1 MLELR
6 IIEKLKTIVG
16 PDNVATDPQDLL
28 CYSYDATQMEFR
40 PDAVAYPANAEEVAQ
55 ILKLANA
62 ERFAVFPRGAG
73 SGFTGGALP
82 KGGGIVLVTTRMN
95 RIIRIDTE
103 NLIAEVEPGVVT
115 EEFQQAVEKL
125 GLFYPP
131 DPASLKFSTLGGNV
145 AENAG
150 GPRAVKYG
158 VTRDFVMGLEVVLP
172 TGEVIRTGGETYKG
186 VVGYDLTRLIVGS
199 EGTLGVITRIIFK
212 LLPLPEAKKTMLT
225 IFDSIDGAARAVS
238 TIIGNKIIP
247 TTLEFMDH
255 ATLQCVD
262 RRFDMGLPAEGRAVL
277 IIEVDGDRELIEKQ
291 ANRIHELIKPLGLVQ
306 FRVAQDAAEAE
317 GIWKVRRL
325 VSPSLRDV
333 NPDKYNEDIV
343 VPRSKVPDVIRRIE
357 KIQEKYDIPIVNFG
371 HAGDGN
377 IHVNVMIDKEIPGQ
391 VEKAHAAIEEVFRAA
406 LDLGGTMSG
415 EHGVGLAKQ
424 PYIPLEL
431 SPEQIATMQAIKKAL
446 DPNNVLNPGKMFPV
460 DQDEKL

>member
-1 MLELR
+1 MIDR
-6 IIEKLKTIVG
+6 STFEKLKAIVG
-16 PDNVATDPQDLL
+16 HENVATERQELL
-28 CYSYDATQMEFR
+28 CYSYDATQMEFV
-40 PDAVAYPANAEEVAQ
+40 PDAVVYPADALEVSAV
-55 ILKLANA
+55 LKLANA
-62 ERFAVFPRGAG
+62 TGFAVFPRGAG

-82 KGGGIVLVTTRMN
+82 KGGGVVLVTTRMN
-95 RIIRIDTE
+95 KILRIDTE

-115 EEFQQAVEKL
+115 EQFQQEVEKL

-150 GPRAVKYG
+150 GPRCVKYG

-172 TGEVIRTGGETYKG
+172 TGEIIRTGGETYKG
-186 VVGYDLTRLIVGS
+186 VVGYDLTRLVCGS
-199 EGTLGVITRIIFK
+199 EGTLGVITKIIFK

-225 IFDSIDGAARAVS
+225 IFDSIDGAAKAVS

-255 ATLQCVD
+255 ATLQCVEK
-262 RRFDMGLPAEGRAVL
+262 RFSLGIPASGRAVL
-277 IIEVDGDRELIEKQ
+277 LIEVDGDRDLIEKQ
-291 ANRIHELIKPLGLVQ
+291 AARIRELIAPLGLVECK
-306 FRVAQDAAEAE
+306 VAQDAAESEAL
-317 GIWKVRRL
+317 WKVRRL

-333 NPDKYNEDIV
+333 NPDKFNEDIV
-343 VPRSKVPDVIRRIE
+343 VPRSKVPEVIRKIE
-357 KIQEKYDIPIVNFG
+357 TIQQRYDIPIVNFG

-377 IHVNVMIDKEIPGQ
+377 IHVNIMIDKEVPGME
-391 VEKAHAAIEEVFRAA
+391 EKAHEAIREVFQAA

-431 SPEQIATMQAIKKAL
+431 KPEQIAAMQAVKHAL
-446 DPNNVLNPGKMFPV
+446 DPNNILNPGKMFPV
-460 DQDEKL
+460 D

>member
-6 IIEKLKTIVG
+6 VIDKLKAIVG
-16 PDNVATDPQDLL
+16 ADNVATDPQDLL

-40 PDAVAYPANAEEVAQ
+40 PDAVVYPAGAQEVSAV
-55 ILKLANA
+55 LKLANA

-95 RIIRIDTE
+95 RIVRIDTE
-103 NLIAEVEPGVVT
+103 NLVAEVEPGVVT

-172 TGEVIRTGGETYKG
+172 TGEIIRTGGETYKG
-186 VVGYDLTRLIVGS
+186 VVGYDLTRLVVGS
-199 EGTLGVITRIIFK
+199 EGTLGVITKIIFK

-238 TIIGNKIIP
+238 AIIGNKIIP

-262 RRFDMGLPAEGRAVL
+262 RRFNLGLPAAARAVL
-277 IIEVDGDRELIEKQ
+277 LIEVDGDRDLIERQ
-291 ANRIHELIKPLGLVQ
+291 AARIHEVVKPLGLVE
-306 FRVAQDAAEAE
+306 FKVAKDAAEAE
-317 GIWKVRRL
+317 ALWKVRRL

-333 NPDKYNEDIV
+333 NPTKYNEDIV
-343 VPRSKVPDVIRRIE
+343 VPRSRVPDVIR
-357 KIQEKYDIPIVNFG
+357 KIDDIAQKYDIPIVNFG

-377 IHVNVMIDKEIPGQ
+377 IHVNVMIDREVPGQ
-391 VEKAHAAIEEVFRAA
+391 EEKAHAAIEEVFRAA
-406 LDLGGTMSG
+406 LELGGTMSG

-424 PYIPLEL
+424 PYIGLEL
-431 SPEQIATMQAIKKAL
+431 KPEQIATMQAVKKAL
-446 DPNNVLNPGKMFPV
+446 DPNNILNPGKMFPAG
-460 DQDEKL
+460 